1 VVLKINIEIIAKTHI
16 HGGFKVP
23 NLDINRQ
30 LGHGKIYVD
39 YFHDNLVY
47 HMGDFLE
54 GDID

>member
-1 VVLKINIEIIAKTHI
+1 MVLKINIEIIAKTHI